1 MDLETKDYRGSERRN
16 GGKLR
21 LSGLDWFRVGKWA
34 IGLIILSVVAWT
46 TLKLNVGALAED
58 VSEIQAKNKQ
68 QDEDVISMKEDIA
81 VIKNEVTNIQKRQE
95 KLEDNDTIQTQLLY
109 EIKGLVSTFT
119 DTN

>member
-1 MDLETKDYRGSERRN
+1 MPLVETQDYKGGCRRGE
-16 GGKLR
+16 GKLR

-34 IGLIILSVVAWT
+34 IVLIILSVVAWT

-68 QDEDVISMKEDIA
+68 QDKDVISMKEDIA

-95 KLEDNDTIQTQLLY
+95 KLEDNDQEQTQLLH
-109 EIKGLVSTFT
+109 EIKGLLSRE
-119 DTN
+119 